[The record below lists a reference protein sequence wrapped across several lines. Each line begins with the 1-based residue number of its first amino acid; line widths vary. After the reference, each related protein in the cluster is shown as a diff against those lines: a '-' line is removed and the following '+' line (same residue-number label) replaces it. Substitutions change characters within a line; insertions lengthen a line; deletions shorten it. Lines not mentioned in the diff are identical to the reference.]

1 MKKVV
6 TLSYTVIFIYLFV
19 FFETCF
25 FCTNGT
31 KYLESRNLSPQ
42 KRDKNKL
49 CRHTT
54 NPPSPHVDKHEQ
66 FSNPPSP
73 LTCYIVYG
81 WPPRQTSYSKY
92 LMTHNQYFWRH
103 DEIMLVKKDTV
114 VFLKSATDFLKII
127 VKFLVVAEMK

>member
-54 NPPSPHVDKHEQ
+54 NPPPPHVDKHEQ

-73 LTCYIVYG
+73 LNLLHSLWMTPKLT
-81 WPPRQTSYSKY
+81 WPSK
-92 LMTHNQYFWRH
+92 LGMIKCALFFQRAVPDQVVKNYF
-103 DEIMLVKKDTV
+103 
-114 VFLKSATDFLKII
+114 DFSLLWTTLE
-127 VKFLVVAEMK
+127 F